1 MDHAVSWFATTF
13 GNKISAE
20 AVTFIVSLLPILE
33 CRGGLLLASM
43 LKVNL
48 LKAIPLVILGN
59 ILPMP
64 FVLLF
69 MRHILN
75 FMRRFSF
82 SRPLV
87 EWLEKRAQNKSA
99 SLKRGEFWGLLLF
112 VGIPLPGTGGWTG
125 ALVASLMEMDFK
137 KAMLAISLG
146 VLLAT
151 FIMSV
156 LSYGLLGLLFH

>member
-59 ILPMP
+59 ILPIP

-99 SLKRGEFWGLLLF
+99 SLNPR
-112 VGIPLPGTGGWTG
+112 V
-125 ALVASLMEMDFK
+125 
-137 KAMLAISLG
+137 
-146 VLLAT
+146 
-151 FIMSV
+151 
-156 LSYGLLGLLFH
+156 

>member
-59 ILPMP
+59 ILPIP
-64 FVLLF
+64 FVLL
-69 MRHILN
+69 

-151 FIMSV
+151 FIMSDV
-156 LSYGLLGLLFH
+156 SYGLLGLLFH